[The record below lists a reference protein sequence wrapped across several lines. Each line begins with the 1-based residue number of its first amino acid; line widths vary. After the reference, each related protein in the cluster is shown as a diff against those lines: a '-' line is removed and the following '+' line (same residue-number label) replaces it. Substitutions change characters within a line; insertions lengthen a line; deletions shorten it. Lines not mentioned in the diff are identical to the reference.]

1 MALECV
7 NLVELSGKLVEL
19 QGLRF
24 TPAGVPIV
32 RFRIEHSSVQR
43 EADSLRQVT
52 CVLNAVAVATE
63 ARLVSASQLGS
74 ELIIRGFIDRESLKA
89 SRLELHASHIE
100 FRNT

>member
-1 MALECV
+1 MPVEGT
-7 NLVELSGKLVEL
+7 NLVELSGKLVES

-24 TPAGVPIV
+24 TPAGIPIV

-43 EADSLRQVT
+43 EADGSRQVT
-52 CVLNAVAVATE
+52 CLLNAVAVATD
-63 ARLVSASQLGS
+63 ARLIAALHLGS
-74 ELIIRGFIDRESLKA
+74 ELVIKGFLDKESLKG

>member
-1 MALECV
+1 MPSECV

-24 TPAGVPIV
+24 TPAGIPIV
-32 RFRIEHSSVQR
+32 RFSIEHSSVQR
-43 EADSLRQVT
+43 EADGMRQVT

-63 ARLVSASQLGS
+63 ARLISALQLGS
-74 ELIIRGFIDRESLKA
+74 ELIIKGFMDRESLKA
-89 SRLELHASHIE
+89 NRLVLHASHIE